1 MPMDLPPQGP
11 AVPAL
16 SAPAP
21 ECMYVSHRAAQI
33 AMANLQRSLPGTP
46 FVSAKASEICGL
58 VRLEMASGKVVYTD
72 ATGRFLLLTFALD
85 THRGEPADNAA
96 TLERTL
102 EDRQTFPTDPI
113 PNVFPLPP
121 GH

>member
-1 MPMDLPPQGP
+1 MDLPPQGP
-11 AVPAL
+11 ERPAL
-16 SAPAP
+16 VAPAP
-21 ECMYVSHRAAQI
+21 ECMYVSKSAAQV

-46 FVSAKASEICGL
+46 FVSARPSEICGL

-85 THRGEPADNAA
+85 THKGEPADNAA
-96 TLERTL
+96 KLDKTL
-102 EDRQTFPTDPI
+102 EDRQTFPSEPI